1 LADRLNIHPDSLFTL
16 LVVIVVI
23 LMLAGLG
30 VAGYFIA
37 ARRVKQPFLAFLAR
51 YGISFLCLFLL
62 EFALLSFLP
71 SFHTTMRNLTATLVS
86 RVLSLAGV
94 SHTVSASTI
103 MLQNPSLA
111 FNIDVAC
118 LGGLLLW
125 VYTALVLA
133 ESKATLKQRLAG
145 ILAGLAILLGFNI
158 FRITLSIYLE
168 WATGVYVHNYF
179 YIFNMV
185 FVLLVWAGWLRIS
198 RAKAGRPAQSMS
210 QQGTTN
216 QTSHASLE

>member
-1 LADRLNIHPDSLFTL
+1 MADRFNVLPDSLVTW
-16 LVVIVVI
+16 LVVIVIV
-23 LMLAGLG
+23 LVLAGLG
-30 VAGYFIA
+30 VVGYVIA

-51 YGISFLCLFLL
+51 YGISFLCLFFL

-86 RVLSLAGV
+86 RVLSLGGV

-103 MLQNPSLA
+103 MLQNPYIA

-118 LGGLLLW
+118 LGGVLLW

-133 ESKATLKQRLAG
+133 ESKASTKQRLVG
-145 ILAGLAILLGFNI
+145 IFAGLAILLGFNF
-158 FRITLSIYLE
+158 FRIISSIYLE

-185 FVLLVWAGWLRIS
+185 FVLLLWWGWLRTLGP
-198 RAKAGRPAQSMS
+198 KAGRPAESMP
-210 QQGTTN
+210 
-216 QTSHASLE
+216 